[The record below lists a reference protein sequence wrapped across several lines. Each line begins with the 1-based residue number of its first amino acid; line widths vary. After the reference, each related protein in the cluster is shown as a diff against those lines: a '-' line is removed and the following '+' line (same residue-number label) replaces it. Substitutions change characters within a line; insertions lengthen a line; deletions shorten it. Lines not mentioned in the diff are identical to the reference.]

1 MADRI
6 ESEAEKE
13 KEAEYERKSKPKNK
27 TENKTENGSEDKM
40 KNKGENR
47 TGEFIAR
54 RRKERGMTQREMADR
69 LGVTNKA
76 VSKWET
82 GVSQT
87 KGY

>member
-40 KNKGENR
+40 KNPAFHQNS
-47 TGEFIAR
+47 FSLHSIPHIYH
-54 RRKERGMTQREMADR
+54 
-69 LGVTNKA
+69 
-76 VSKWET
+76 SW
-82 GVSQT
+82 
-87 KGY
+87 Y